1 MASVKRHRLF
11 RKFDL
16 SVSLQS
22 AATISSELDTVM
34 LRQLDSPH
42 LFGRQ
47 FSGGFFF
54 PFADS
59 EPKPAE
65 SRGTVANFPRRPDAS
80 IINESIPLFY
90 IGQNKKGRWV
100 VREADGRSGG
110 LFLFKQW
117 AVRFARRQSEPSGCA
132 IMFLAEPIE
141 LDIDSQG
148 RCATLI
154 PSAKRSSDPT
164 SSTRS
169 FSGAIVSVWQR
180 FATFISRNIAA
191 QRRNRAAI
199 ERELFRGQYTLMSK
213 QDDDLP
219 LLL

>member
-1 MASVKRHRLF
+1 
-11 RKFDL
+11 
-16 SVSLQS
+16 
-22 AATISSELDTVM
+22 M
-34 LRQLDSPH
+34 LRQLENSH
-42 LFGRQ
+42 LFGQ
-47 FSGGFFF
+47 HLPGGFFF

-59 EPKPAE
+59 EPKTTKLRRLHVALPA
-65 SRGTVANFPRRPDAS
+65 VVNFPHRPDAS

-100 VREADGRSGG
+100 VREAEGRSGG

-148 RCATLI
+148 RCAGPI
-154 PSAKRSSDPT
+154 PAAKSLSQPLSSVDK
-164 SSTRS
+164 
-169 FSGAIVSVWQR
+169 
-180 FATFISRNIAA
+180 FATVFADFWRRLAVLVSRNFAA
-191 QRRNRAAI
+191 QHRNRAAI
-199 ERELFRGQYTLMSK
+199 EKELFRGQYTLMSK

-219 LLL
+219 PLL

>member
-1 MASVKRHRLF
+1 MEK
-11 RKFDL
+11 
-16 SVSLQS
+16 
-22 AATISSELDTVM
+22 IM
-34 LRQLDSPH
+34 LRQLESPHH
-42 LFGRQ
+42 LFGQ
-47 FSGGFFF
+47 PFPGGFFF

-59 EPKPAE
+59 EPTKPRRSHAAP
-65 SRGTVANFPRRPDAS
+65 RAVVNFPHRPDAS

-100 VREADGRSGG
+100 VRESEGRSGG

-117 AVRFARRQSEPSGCA
+117 AVRFARRQSEPFGCA

-148 RCATLI
+148 RCAGPI
-154 PSAKRSSDPT
+154 PSAKSSSHSP
-164 SSTRS
+164 SRN
-169 FSGAIVSVWQR
+169 
-180 FATFISRNIAA
+180 FATAFADVWRRFTALVSRNIAA

-199 ERELFRGQYTLMSK
+199 ERELFRGRYSLTSK

-219 LLL
+219 LLP

>member
-1 MASVKRHRLF
+1 
-11 RKFDL
+11 
-16 SVSLQS
+16 
-22 AATISSELDTVM
+22 M
-34 LRQLDSPH
+34 LRQLENPH
-42 LFGRQ
+42 LFGQ
-47 FSGGFFF
+47 HFSGGFFF
-54 PFADS
+54 PFADNEAKTTKQRS
-59 EPKPAE
+59 PHAAPPA
-65 SRGTVANFPRRPDAS
+65 VVNFPHRPDPS

-100 VREADGRSGG
+100 VREAEGRSGG

-117 AVRFARRQSEPSGCA
+117 AVRFARRQSEPFGCA

-148 RCATLI
+148 RCAGPV
-154 PSAKRSSDPT
+154 PSAKRSSHP
-164 SSTRS
+164 SSFIGNFVTTLANVWRR
-169 FSGAIVSVWQR
+169 FSALV
-180 FATFISRNIAA
+180 SRNVAA

-219 LLL
+219 VLP